1 MTDRLTMIA
10 REVTVVALS
19 LPIRLYRGL
28 ISPLLPA
35 SCRFQPTCS
44 AYALE
49 ALHEHGPLKGLY
61 LAARR
66 ILRCHPISWLGGSS
80 GFDPVPP
87 IRGTIDHEDR

>member
-1 MTDRLTMIA
+1 MTDRLTMNA
-10 REVTVVALS
+10 RELAVAALS
-19 LPIRLYRGL
+19 LPIRLYRVL

-49 ALHEHGPLKGLY
+49 ALHAHGPLKGLY

-66 ILRCHPISWLGGSS
+66 ILRCHPITWLGGSS

-87 IRGTIDHEDR
+87 AHTRP